1 MGTCVHFSR
10 SLPSN
15 SWWQTMAGWQVLS
28 RPSAAEGGGRRPAF
42 TGPATQ
48 PYSATEVDGWQ
59 HRLSR
64 VSQNRA
70 AVQNWPSNDRPGR
83 SGNGSA
89 GSFQVTV
96 ERCRRRPRGCGIPS
110 PRAARFGHRGQQLRA
125 YEEGTP
131 RAETMVRE
139 ALFEGCGWPNDH
151 HVAAGRSAICDP
163 VDAKRSAAGTLQ
175 MRNWWGPQG

>member
-15 SWWQTMAGWQVLS
+15 SWWQTMVGWQVLS

-59 HRLSR
+59 HKLSR

-70 AVQNWPSNDRPGR
+70 AVHDSVQVVIYNPLTTERTARQEGSVTPPSHRR
-83 SGNGSA
+83 I
-89 GSFQVTV
+89 
-96 ERCRRRPRGCGIPS
+96 CR
-110 PRAARFGHRGQQLRA
+110 
-125 YEEGTP
+125 
-131 RAETMVRE
+131 
-139 ALFEGCGWPNDH
+139 
-151 HVAAGRSAICDP
+151 
-163 VDAKRSAAGTLQ
+163 TL
-175 MRNWWGPQG
+175 